1 MKKKTMVIAGGVLA
15 VALAAGLITNF
26 VMDENRVETKTI
38 GATSY
43 QVAVYD
49 VDTGKIDKEDTEHI
63 LSDMI
68 TVDGLTIKMSEDSN
82 VEYTLHWFNEDKDYL
97 SSSEAQTDDWAGTVP
112 TDAKYVRIEI
122 DPVKDEDGVVS
133 LFELPGYVAQLE
145 VTVNK

>member
-49 VDTGKIDKEDTEHI
+49 IDTGKIDKADTEHI
-63 LSDMI
+63 LSDLI
-68 TVDGLTIKMSEDSN
+68 TVDGLSIKTSEDSN
-82 VEYTLHWFNEDKDYL
+82 IEYTLHWFNEDKDYL

>member
-1 MKKKTMVIAGGVLA
+1 MKKKSMVIAGGVLA

-26 VMDENRVETKTI
+26 VMDEKRVETKTI

-49 VDTGKIDKEDTEHI
+49 VDTGKIDKEDIEHI

-68 TVDGLTIKMSEDSN
+68 TVDGLTIKTSEDSN

-112 TDAKYVRIEI
+112 ENAKYVRIEI